1 MVATFNVAFLRGM
14 PYYKIQIAPASR
26 ILCLQRI
33 KQDSELYMKFGPRAV
48 VSTGLILSIV
58 GLSGCQHHKS
68 APNQSAISAFT
79 IGTIALQ
86 VGSDQS
92 AGKTGYDEKYL
103 TLASHELPDEPAVW
117 ANLGLMY
124 LRRGDFAR
132 ASKYLTRAE
141 KLDNNSAAIEA
152 LIGLLDDQKGDVQ
165 GAIDHYKHAVQI
177 DPGNLQASYAL
188 SQQYAR
194 LNTPDGLLQEQQLLQ
209 QILATQPGNLFAMI
223 KLAHVAAV
231 RNDAAVLSS
240 TLAQLETRA
249 ATFTS
254 DAVAELKQVNADQTK
269 RNYSAAA
276 IDTTYLQNLL
286 KRNSDYGDGSLA
298 LQGDIVH
305 GLAGAPLERFLRTP
319 NPPPNPAP
327 MATDLSYEA
336 GTPATPLQCEWAG
349 GMWMNSEGKV
359 ELTYARGGRLYAGD
373 NSFSVPLAGGTSA
386 SALGPFSVLPIDL
399 NYDLKT
405 DLVVADS
412 QGIGFFLQQKNGK
425 FLDVTAKTKLPN
437 SVLHMGY
444 AGVWQADL
452 NADGEIDVVAAPI
465 TGAPLEIQNNGDG
478 TFQVTHPFAGITN
491 VRGFCWV
498 DLDNSGNPAACF
510 LDSAGRIHVFANLR
524 GGIFRQVKSPAINGE
539 VVAIASAAI
548 NPNGQLQLLALTK
561 DGALAAAGLST
572 SDITK
577 AQWTITT
584 MGQGSV
590 SGTGIAPGSCVLLTG
605 DLDNNGGMDVVAS
618 GHGWWQPWLCG
629 PHYHLHPGKLV
640 PGTANT
646 LLDFNG
652 DGLLD
657 VLGLNSSK
665 QPVAWLGHTSERYH
679 WQELRPTPAEE
690 EFKRSD
696 YFAPDNTPL
705 SGNRRINSY
714 GIGGEMEARAGLLYE
729 KQMMQGA
736 VVHFGM
742 GTYPRLDA
750 VRIVWPNGDTRA
762 LFGDQLKP
770 DMSVKSLHF
779 LKGSCPYLF
788 VWNGKKFVFVTDCIW
803 RSPLGLRIDAQ
814 STAGIGQTRD
824 WVKIPGR
831 MLQPRD
837 GFYDMRI
844 TAELW
849 ETHFFDY
856 LGLLAVDHPK
866 GTGMW
871 VDERFAI
878 PPPPLKD
885 YITGPL
891 MPVAGAVDDRGNNVA
906 GLLAHR
912 DGKYVNSFGL
922 GEFQGITRNHWVQ
935 LNLSNAPTNK
945 PLWLVCQ
952 GWIHPTDSSINVA
965 IGNTHDVRPQSL
977 SLWVPDAKG
986 HWREVKKDL
995 GFPEGKVKTVLIN
1008 ISHVFLPGAPHMV
1021 RLQTN
1026 LEVYWDSIHW
1036 AQGLPYAPSHTIV
1049 DPLAGAHLQYRGF
1062 SILHSNDPYS
1072 PELPVG
1078 YHQILTRSPRWRDL
1092 TGYYTRYGD
1101 VLPLLRHVD
1110 DRYVIMNAG
1119 DELRLQFPALPPPR
1133 AGWVRDFVLVGDGW
1147 VKDGD
1152 YNTQFSKTVLP
1163 LPSHKITAYTRPPN
1177 GLVNDPVWKKHRS
1190 DWLKYQTRWVS
1201 PAGFMNGL
1209 RP

>member
-1 MVATFNVAFLRGM
+1 MLATQIFRMAGCKMKSGLRVFVWSAAFAGVAG
-14 PYYKIQIAPASR
+14 
-26 ILCLQRI
+26 
-33 KQDSELYMKFGPRAV
+33 LY
-48 VSTGLILSIV
+48 
-58 GLSGCQHHKS
+58 GCQHKAHVSPKNS
-68 APNQSAISAFT
+68 VSAFT

-103 TLASHELPDEPAVW
+103 TLASKELPDEPAVW
-117 ANLGLMY
+117 ANLGLLY
-124 LRRGDFAR
+124 LRRGDFTR
-132 ASKYLTRAE
+132 AGSYLDKAE
-141 KLDNNSAAIEA
+141 KLDADSAAVEG

-165 GAIDHYKHAVQI
+165 GAIAHYKRSLELQ
-177 DPGNLQASYAL
+177 PGNLQASYAL
-188 SQQYAR
+188 SQQYSR
-194 LNTPDGLLQEQQLLQ
+194 LNTPEGLRQEEQLLQ
-209 QILATQPGNLFAMI
+209 QILGVQPGNLFAMI

-240 TLAQLETRA
+240 TMAGLQARA
-249 ATFTS
+249 STFTS
-254 DAVAELKQVNADQTK
+254 DAVAELKQVLRDQREKNLT
-269 RNYSAAA
+269 AAA

-286 KRNSDYGDGSLA
+286 KRNSDYGQGSLA

-305 GLAGAPLERFLRTP
+305 GLAGAPIERFLSTP
-319 NPPPNPAP
+319 NPPPNPSPLDAG
-327 MATDLSYEA
+327 LSYEA
-336 GTPATPLQCEWAG
+336 GTPASALVSQWAG
-349 GMWMNSEGKV
+349 SMWLNSSGKV
-359 ELTYARGGRLYAGD
+359 ELLYARAGRLYAGD
-373 NSFSVPLAGGTSA
+373 NSFNVAIPGAAKAGNLAPA
-386 SALGPFSVLPIDL
+386 SVLPIDL

-405 DLVVADS
+405 DLVIADKLGIS
-412 QGIGFFLQQKNGK
+412 FYLQG
-425 FLDVTAKTKLPN
+425 TASHFVNVDSKTHLPN
-437 SVLHMGY
+437 AVLHQAY
-444 AGVWQADL
+444 AGIWQADL
-452 NADGEIDVVAAPI
+452 NADGEIDIVAAPVN
-465 TGAPLEIQNNGDG
+465 GAPFEIQNNGDG
-478 TFQVTHPFAGITN
+478 TYSVQRPFPGITN
-491 VRGFCWV
+491 VRGFSWV

-510 LDSAGRIHVFANLR
+510 LDSTGRLHVFANLR
-524 GGIFRQVKSPAINGE
+524 GGIFKQVTAPAIPG
-539 VVAIASAAI
+539 VIVAIANGAI
-548 NPNGQLQLLALTK
+548 NPDGQLQILALMK
-561 DGALAAAGLST
+561 DGTLVAAGLASNDVTSPRWTVTPMGAGHVPAT
-572 SDITK
+572 SD
-577 AQWTITT
+577 
-584 MGQGSV
+584 V
-590 SGTGIAPGSCVLLTG
+590 PGSCVLLTG
-605 DLDNNGGMDVVAS
+605 DLDNNGGMDVVA
-618 GHGWWQPWLCG
+618 GGPGWWQPWLCG
-629 PHYHLHPGKLV
+629 PHYHLHPRNFM
-640 PGTANT
+640 PGTAGA
-646 LLDFNG
+646 LMDFNG

-657 VLGLNSSK
+657 VEGLNSSN
-665 QPVAWLGHTSERYH
+665 QPVAWLAHSNFHYS

-696 YFAPDNTPL
+696 YFAPDNSPL

-762 LFGDQLKP
+762 LFGDQLTP

-814 STAGIGQTRD
+814 ATAGVGQTRD
-824 WVKIPGR
+824 WVKIPGDMMVAR
-831 MLQPRD
+831 N
-837 GFYDMRI
+837 GFYEMRV

-878 PPPPLKD
+878 PPPPLKA

-891 MPVAGAVDDRGNNVA
+891 MPLAGATDDRGNDVSS
-906 GLLAHR
+906 LLAHR

-922 GEFQGITRNHWVQ
+922 GAYQGVTRTHWVQ
-935 LNLSNAPTNK
+935 LNLGNAPVNK

-965 IGNTHDVRPQSL
+965 IGNTHNVKPQSL

-986 HWREVKKDL
+986 HWSEVKKDL
-995 GFPEGKVKTVLIN
+995 GFPEGKVKTVLIDVT
-1008 ISHVFLPGAPHMV
+1008 HVFKPGAPHIL

-1026 LEVYWDSIHW
+1026 LEVYWDAIHW
-1036 AQGLPYAPSHTIV
+1036 AVGLPNAPSNTIS
-1049 DPLAGAHLQYRGF
+1049 DPLAAAHLRYRGY
-1062 SILHSNDPYS
+1062 SVLRSADPYS

-1078 YHQILTRSPRWRDL
+1078 YRQILTRSPRWRDL
-1092 TGYYTRYGD
+1092 VGYYTKYGN
-1101 VLPLLRHVD
+1101 VTALLKQVD

-1119 DELRLQFPALPPPR
+1119 DELRLRYPLLPPPR

-1152 YNTQFSKTVLP
+1152 YNTEFSKTVLP
-1163 LPSHKITAYTRPPN
+1163 LPSHTNTAYNVPPT
-1177 GLVNDPVWKKHRS
+1177 GLTNDPVWKKHRS
-1190 DWLKYQTRWVS
+1190 DWLTYQTRWVS
-1201 PAGFMNGL
+1201 PAGFMRGL

>member
-1 MVATFNVAFLRGM
+1 MKLG
-14 PYYKIQIAPASR
+14 
-26 ILCLQRI
+26 QRVVF
-33 KQDSELYMKFGPRAV
+33 STAV
-48 VSTGLILSIV
+48 VLSIV
-58 GLSGCQHHKS
+58 GLSGCQHK
-68 APNQSAISAFT
+68 APGTKTDAISAFT

-103 TLASHELPDEPAVW
+103 TLASKELPDEPAVW

-124 LRRGDFAR
+124 LRRGDFTR
-132 ASKYLTRAE
+132 ASTYLTKAE
-141 KLDNNSAAIEA
+141 KLDNNSAAIQS

-165 GAIDHYKHAVQI
+165 GAINHYNRALQI
-177 DPGNLQASYAL
+177 KPGDLQASYAL

-194 LNTPDGLLQEQQLLQ
+194 LNTPNGLLQEEQLLQ
-209 QILATQPGNLFAMI
+209 QILAIQPGNLFAMI

-231 RNDAAVLSS
+231 RKDAHVLAA
-240 TLAQLETRA
+240 TLAQLQTRS

-254 DAVAELKQVNADQTK
+254 DAVTELKQVLADQAK
-269 RNYSAAA
+269 HDYSSAA
-276 IDTTYLQNLL
+276 IDSTYLQNLL

-305 GLAGAPLERFLRTP
+305 GLAGAPLDRFLRTP

-327 MATDLSYEA
+327 IASDLSYEA
-336 GTPATPLQCEWAG
+336 GTPATPLQSQWAG
-349 GMWMNSEGKV
+349 GMWMNSDGKV
-359 ELTYARGGRLYAGD
+359 ELLYSRNGRVYAGD
-373 NSFSVPLAGGTSA
+373 NTFNLAVPGGA
-386 SALGPFSVLPIDL
+386 SAGRLGPFSVLPIDL

-405 DLVVADS
+405 DLVIADNRGIS
-412 QGIGFFLQQKNGK
+412 FYLQGQNSRYQ
-425 FLDVTAKTKLPN
+425 DVTAKTKLPS
-437 SVLHMGY
+437 SVLHTGY
-444 AGVWQADL
+444 AGIWQADL

-465 TGAPLEIQNNGDG
+465 NGAPFEIQNNGDG
-478 TFQVTHPFAGITN
+478 TFQVEHPFVGVTN
-491 VRGFCWV
+491 IRSFCWV

-510 LDSAGRIHVFANLR
+510 LDSLGRVHVFANLR
-524 GGIFRQVKSPAINGE
+524 GGIFKQVSAPMINGQ
-539 VVAIASAAI
+539 VIAVTCAAI
-548 NPNGQLQLLALTK
+548 NPDGQLQLLVLTRA
-561 DGALAAAGLST
+561 GSVYAIGLS
-572 SDITK
+572 SRDISK
-577 AQWTITT
+577 PQWTVTS
-584 MGQGSV
+584 MGKGNV
-590 SGTGIAPGSCVLLTG
+590 PGSADIPGQCQLLTG
-605 DLDNNGGMDVVAS
+605 DLDNNGGIDIIAS
-618 GHGWWQPWLCG
+618 GKGWWQPWLCG
-629 PHYHLHPGKLV
+629 PHYHLHPGRIV

-646 LLDFNG
+646 VLDFNG

-665 QPVAWLGHTSERYH
+665 QPVAWLSHTSTKYH

-736 VVHFGM
+736 VIHFGM

-814 STAGIGQTRD
+814 STAGVGQTRD

-831 MLQPRD
+831 MLQPRS
-837 GFYDMRI
+837 GYYDMRI

-856 LGLLAVDHPK
+856 LGLMAVDHPK

-878 PPPPLKD
+878 PPPPLQD

-891 MPVAGAVDDRGNNVA
+891 MPLAGAVDDLGNNVSQ
-906 GLLAHR
+906 LLAHR
-912 DGKYVNSFGL
+912 DGHYVNSFGL
-922 GEFQGITRNHWVQ
+922 GAYQGVTRNHWVQ

-965 IGNTHDVRPQSL
+965 IGNTHNVRPQSL
-977 SLWVPDAKG
+977 SLWVPDSKG
-986 HWREVKKDL
+986 HWSEVKKDL
-995 GFPEGKVKTVLIN
+995 GFPEGKVKTILIN
-1008 ISHVFLPGAPHMV
+1008 ISHVFKPGAPHLI
-1021 RLQTN
+1021 RLQTD
-1026 LEVYWDSIHW
+1026 LEVYWDAIHW
-1036 AQGLPYAPSHTIV
+1036 AEGLPSAPSHVIR
-1049 DPLAGAHLQYRGF
+1049 DPLASARLHYRGF
-1062 SILHSNDPYS
+1062 SVLHSADPYS

-1078 YHQILTRSPRWRDL
+1078 YRQILTRSPRWRDL

-1101 VLPLLRHVD
+1101 VLSLLRRVD

-1119 DELRLQFPALPPPR
+1119 DELRLRFKALPPPP
-1133 AGWVRDFVLVGDGW
+1133 AGWVRDFILVGDGW

-1163 LPSHKITAYTRPPN
+1163 LPSHEITTYNRPPN

-1201 PAGFMNGL
+1201 PAGFMRGL